1 MTTLKQSHDAL
12 LAALK
17 ELIGKD
23 IAYLGTRYVES
34 IIQIH
39 FPDKNVHFV
48 RQIVSQARDHI
59 QAAEALSAQPEETC
73 EWRIDE
79 CHYRRSSCDGSMRT
93 ARVEVDKFCPGCGK
107 RIEVKQ

>member
-17 ELIGKD
+17 KTEWAEWND
-23 IAYLGTRYVES
+23 SDFGT
-34 IIQIH
+34 QI
-39 FPDKNVHFV
+39 FCTEC
-48 RQIVSQARDHI
+48 RQEKTQGHWHTCAVG
-59 QAAEALSAQPEETC
+59 EALKAQPEETC